1 MRRAA
6 GAGEQVELGVNE
18 GGRVCHAAEP
28 AGPEVATIARARAE
42 RTPQLPDLSSLGVTI
57 DQKPYLGAPLLGGD
71 QCIGHGLVVEG
82 ISHDPDDGAGW
93 NVVHRANDLVHQS
106 QSADL
111 RDPEFGSLKV
121 APAVGMYAACAGG
134 TITIP
139 SAKTTSA
146 MRGWTSF
153 FMKKRTPE
161 FSDGRTRSAF
171 RSSRFPR
178 LATPSRRAAQPES

>member
-1 MRRAA
+1 MS
-6 GAGEQVELGVNE
+6 GAL
-18 GGRVCHAAEP
+18 
-28 AGPEVATIARARAE
+28 
-42 RTPQLPDLSSLGVTI
+42 
-57 DQKPYLGAPLLGGD
+57 PLLGGD

-82 ISHDPDDGAGW
+82 IGHNPDDGAGW
-93 NVVHRANDLVHQS
+93 NVVHCGDDLVHQNR
-106 QSADL
+106 L
-111 RDPEFGSLKV
+111 PTTRLEVGSLKV

-139 SAKTTSA
+139 SAKIMSA
-146 MRGWTSF
+146 TRGWTSF

-171 RSSRFPR
+171 GSSRFPR